1 MKCLRHK
8 IHLNLFL
15 SVLTANLDWVV
26 SYGVQVRD
34 RQLCCVTAG
43 LGSLTIV
50 SINTTARAYLATS
63 NLPASIS
70 EDISHTTTSLVPAG
84 PQPFK
89 IIIRCNGITNYHRQI
104 MVVSSNYIN
113 YIHHLTS

>member
-34 RQLCCVTAG
+34 RQLGCVTAG
-43 LGSLTIV
+43 LGSRTIV

-63 NLPASIS
+63 SLPASIS
-70 EDISHTTTSLVPAG
+70 GDISGS
-84 PQPFK
+84 PQSASPPSQQTFK
-89 IIIRCNGITNYHRQI
+89 YNK
-104 MVVSSNYIN
+104 
-113 YIHHLTS
+113 LL

>member
-34 RQLCCVTAG
+34 RQLGCVTAG

-70 EDISHTTTSLVPAG
+70 EDISHTTTSLVAG
-84 PQPFK
+84 WPQPFK
-89 IIIRCNGITNYHRQI
+89 YNKLTNYNK
-104 MVVSSNYIN
+104 M
-113 YIHHLTS
+113 